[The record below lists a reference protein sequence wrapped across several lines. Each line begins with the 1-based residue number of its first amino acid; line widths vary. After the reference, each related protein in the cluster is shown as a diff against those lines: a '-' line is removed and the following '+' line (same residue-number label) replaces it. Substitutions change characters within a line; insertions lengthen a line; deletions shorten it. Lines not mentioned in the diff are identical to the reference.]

1 MSRQVL
7 VLYHNSACLPI
18 TEPVELDNDPTWV
31 LGDCDIQAGAARV
44 WIVPDSEIRIVVFS
58 D

>member
-1 MSRQVL
+1 MITL
-7 VLYHNSACLPI
+7 VLYHNSACLPM
-18 TEPVELDNDPTWV
+18 TEPVELDNDPTWA
-31 LGDCDIQAGAARV
+31 LGDYDIQAGAARV